1 VKGRGTTPNGCR
13 SIVGVL
19 LVGALVAA
27 CGSHAP
33 NAAPATA
40 SSTSASATSASATTA
55 SPASA
60 SPISAPVLVTPSP
73 SPSAAAAAVS
83 PSVAATPVALAA
95 GQVGTRAQVPWAQI
109 GAGWF
114 LVLSDSPAVWQG
126 VESAPPSGSVTMLL
140 ISPTGARYVI
150 TSWSST
156 GSDPRN
162 LAELDAWSG
171 DGRHV
176 LFGQRGNGAIEM
188 DLTTGALRQISVP
201 QLTTIG
207 FTSPGG
213 SNLVA
218 NVDTSTAGGT
228 WTGQRLVRLDLSG
241 KPQVQLAQVL
251 QTELGA
257 RPYSGTIGWLYSAD
271 GANVY
276 LDGAGGLRVVSNAGG
291 PIRALAMFQTADTD
305 CSPVR
310 WWDHQTILADCNND
324 SGSRLWLVQATVGS
338 ATPLTAVPGSDA
350 VGLGYK
356 DAVHAGGSVFAQH
369 IEGCGVVTV
378 HRLASSGVGTRIKI
392 PQSLSNDQ
400 LIGVVGSKLA
410 IRSSTEC
417 GSPSWFGFYDPA
429 TNTVQKVI
437 PDGPGDLGAGSALAF
452 P

>member
-1 VKGRGTTPNGCR
+1 
-13 SIVGVL
+13 
-19 LVGALVAA
+19 
-27 CGSHAP
+27 
-33 NAAPATA
+33 
-40 SSTSASATSASATTA
+40 
-55 SPASA
+55 
-60 SPISAPVLVTPSP
+60 
-73 SPSAAAAAVS
+73 
-83 PSVAATPVALAA
+83 
-95 GQVGTRAQVPWAQI
+95 
-109 GAGWF
+109 
-114 LVLSDSPAVWQG
+114 
-126 VESAPPSGSVTMLL
+126 MLL

-150 TSWSST
+150 TSWSGT

-176 LFGQRGNGAIEM
+176 LFGQRGDGAIEM

-218 NVDTSTAGGT
+218 NVDTSTASGT

-241 KPQVQLAQVL
+241 KPQVQLAQVA

-257 RPYSGTIGWLYSAD
+257 HPYSGTIGWLYSAD
-271 GANVY
+271 GATVY
-276 LDGAGGLRVVSNAGG
+276 LDGPGGLRVVSNAGG
-291 PIRALAMFQTADTD
+291 PIRALATFQTPDTD
-305 CSPVR
+305 CSPVS
-310 WWDHQTILADCNND
+310 WWDHQTILTDCSND

-338 ATPLTAVPGSDA
+338 ATPLTAAPGSDA
-350 VGLGYK
+350 VGLGYNN
-356 DAVHAGGSVFAQH
+356 AVQVGGSVFAQH
-369 IEGCGVVTV
+369 LEGCGVVTI
-378 HRLASSGVGTRIKI
+378 HRLAPSGVGTRIKI
-392 PQSLSNDQ
+392 PGSLSNDR
-400 LIGVVGSKLA
+400 LIGAVGSKLA
-410 IRSSTEC
+410 VDSSTEC